1 MDDIQVMHNYSPQK
15 QKPDID
21 IRQNGL
27 FTTTTISKD
36 VVERIRSASWEE
48 IKTVKDKGFQMI
60 ARTVKDRQARNEG
73 V

>member
-48 IKTVKDKGFQMI
+48 IRTVKDKGFQMI
-60 ARTVKDRQARNEG
+60 ARAIKDRQARNEG

>member
-1 MDDIQVMHNYSPQK
+1 MDDMQIMHNYSAQK

-36 VVERIRSASWEE
+36 AVERIRSASWED
-48 IKTVKDKGFQMI
+48 IRTVKDEGFQMI
-60 ARTVKDRQARNEG
+60 ARTIKDRQARNEG